1 MQKLNGYEL
10 LEMVREVNSYDGSL
24 DEYCY
29 YNMDELDELFYGTK
43 PSDILN
49 MVVGEFNI
57 FHEYFI
63 INVLGHLVS
72 FREYEV
78 YEELEQDQDY
88 ILEVY
93 KEIKE
98 FL

>member
-24 DEYCY
+24 EEYSY

-43 PSDILN
+43 PSDLLN
-49 MVVGEFNI
+49 MVAGEFNI
-57 FHEYFI
+57 FDDYFTI
-63 INVLGHLVS
+63 DVYGHLVS
-72 FREYEV
+72 YRKYEV
-78 YEELEQDQDY
+78 LDELEQDHDY

-93 KEIKE
+93 EGVKD